1 MIKKL
6 TDNELKEK
14 IEKIL
19 KMEDVRDIQKY
30 NAKIRNEELK
40 RLKEIRGITK
50 AQLSRVLGIN
60 KKMLERAMK

>member
-1 MIKKL
+1 MIQKL

>member
-1 MIKKL
+1 MIQKL

-40 RLKEIRGITK
+40 RLKEIRGI
-50 AQLSRVLGIN
+50 AF
-60 KKMLERAMK
+60 RASLADTCSYMARKHYWS